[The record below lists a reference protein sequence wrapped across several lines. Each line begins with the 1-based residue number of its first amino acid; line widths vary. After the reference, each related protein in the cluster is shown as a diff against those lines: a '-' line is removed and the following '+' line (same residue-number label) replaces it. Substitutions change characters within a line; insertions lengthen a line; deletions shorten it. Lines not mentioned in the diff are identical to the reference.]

1 MSQTEFANSF
11 GISLGTLR
19 HWERGD
25 RYPQGPALVLLNLL
39 SKDPNKVLEVL
50 NNWVKSLGF
59 LEVATK
65 PTSDA
70 KQFPLSIDTVLK
82 PLTERCKIYASDFL
96 KKHNSNNKKS
106 NTP

>member
-1 MSQTEFANSF
+1 MSEAYKSISKGLKEAIEYSRGNSKGTREFKPRHIDVKKLRERIGMSQPIFAASF

-50 NNWVKSLGF
+50 YK
-59 LEVATK
+59 
-65 PTSDA
+65 
-70 KQFPLSIDTVLK
+70 
-82 PLTERCKIYASDFL
+82 
-96 KKHNSNNKKS
+96 
-106 NTP
+106 